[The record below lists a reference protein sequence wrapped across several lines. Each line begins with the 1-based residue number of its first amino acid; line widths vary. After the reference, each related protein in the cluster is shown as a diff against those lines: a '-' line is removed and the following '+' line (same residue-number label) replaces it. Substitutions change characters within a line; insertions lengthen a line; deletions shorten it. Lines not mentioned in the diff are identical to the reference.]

1 LQIYR
6 KGITPGEI
14 ILSDQLEWQLTEKA
28 NEVFETVIEPALLEL
43 IEEYNSLGT
52 IEVKIVSDVPLISG
66 IDRYVSIMFKD
77 PNNFELIVC
86 VYWIKGSDKI
96 IVDNIGL
103 VFTNKVLD
111 IYTVTKEE
119 LKRQV
124 KLVAGLR
131 P

>member
-1 LQIYR
+1 
-6 KGITPGEI
+6 
-14 ILSDQLEWQLTEKA
+14 
-28 NEVFETVIEPALLEL
+28 
-43 IEEYNSLGT
+43 
-52 IEVKIVSDVPLISG
+52 
-66 IDRYVSIMFKD
+66 
-77 PNNFELIVC
+77 LIVC

-111 IYTVTKEE
+111 IYTLTKEE

-131 P
+131 Q